1 MYLWD
6 SNILRHFAEG
16 HSALRTH
23 LQRVVWS
30 EIALPSIVIAETL
43 RGRCE
48 FALKATPA
56 QAPFAHQQLIATQQ
70 MLQRFNV
77 VVFDTASAA
86 AMNRLQ
92 SRIQTRKRYADVM
105 IAASALAGG
114 HIVVTRNVND
124 FMDLLPARQL
134 ENWIDT

>member
-16 HSALRTH
+16 HSALRSH

-56 QAPFAHQQLIATQQ
+56 QAPFAHQQLIATKQ
-70 MLQRFNV
+70 M
-77 VVFDTASAA
+77 
-86 AMNRLQ
+86 
-92 SRIQTRKRYADVM
+92 
-105 IAASALAGG
+105 
-114 HIVVTRNVND
+114 
-124 FMDLLPARQL
+124 
-134 ENWIDT
+134 